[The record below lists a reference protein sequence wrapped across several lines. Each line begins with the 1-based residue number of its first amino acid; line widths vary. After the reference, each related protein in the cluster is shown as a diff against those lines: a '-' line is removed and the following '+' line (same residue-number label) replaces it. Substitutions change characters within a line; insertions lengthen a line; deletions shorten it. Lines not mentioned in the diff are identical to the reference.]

1 MPIHE
6 LKEIETNHP
15 SSTPNDHKI
24 VWFAMSAPYRRELK
38 AKAFLDSRNIE
49 CFVPMKQ
56 DVVEKRCGIK
66 SKELVPAIHN
76 LIFVRTS
83 KEKIKALKQG
93 VDFLQ
98 YRTMPSNGKNRPII
112 VPDRDMAQFIA
123 VTKASNDGI
132 IYLRPEEIDLE
143 KGTKVRV
150 HGGTFDGA
158 EGYFVKIKGKRNR
171 KVVLLIENVAAIAL
185 ADISAD
191 LIEVLS
197 QEEKRTTKFGKS
209 EPK

>member
-1 MPIHE
+1 MPINEH
-6 LKEIETNHP
+6 KETKTSHS
-15 SSTPNDHKI
+15 SSTPDDHEI
-24 VWFAMSAPYRRELK
+24 VWFAMSAPYRRELR

-56 DVVEKRCGIK
+56 AVIEKRCGIK

-83 KEKIKALKQG
+83 KEQIKTLKQG

-98 YRTMPSNGKNRPII
+98 YRTMPSNGKNHPII
-112 VPDRDMAQFIA
+112 VPDKDMAQFIA